1 MRVCLWKETCSFYK
15 IDNIKATSSSII
27 SRCFQQ
33 TRVAT
38 SHSWVTTLS
47 EKEVIGEPTELKVG
61 EDSKLVRD
69 VEDSW
74 SSVNA
79 SSLAFPSRKNGTQ
92 LTKRQKAPHLKEKSA
107 TGRFLIFSISSS
119 NDGIYNSRNYST
131 GKPVLQKFHVGTV
144 SEQSSLREVLHDDM
158 FEEEEEE
165 EEDHLYGPDADL
177 ELPYLQSKYY
187 STENYLANAT
197 IVNEALENPYEIFEE
212 QWNHTVESGNQP
224 EAALSDLFQLSL
236 FREYQLNDSSS
247 FSVRTRPSGAVV
259 RVRKRQVEDP
269 KYAEELRL
277 EFACLQESLDR
288 FRNLLETAVK
298 RGDIGWLSPAQRL
311 ILSWLSPLA
320 FAIKREQQRLKVK
333 ISLTKDE
340 SHLLRLE
347 PAKLALITIQ
357 ETLRLTVPRKEGYPY
372 LSLCL
377 EVGKAVQTQ
386 CNAEELERLRKKLQ
400 YEQVHQE
407 TMENKQV
414 DNTNTTLTESSESK
428 ESSNSFRIR
437 LHQLKKLLKR
447 NENDKNGHRPYINLF
462 AYRLTGNAAFWD
474 KLTTLRVGSYLVDM
488 LLKNAPTQQ
497 VLVRTKASSD
507 SQFVSAFW
515 HKTVRGNG
523 NKLQGLVGCRD
534 IVYDILSR
542 DLSNPFLN
550 PLPRLRPMVVVPK
563 PWTGPKTGGYLRI
576 RSDLMRCEH
585 SHRSQWNALRTANL
599 SKVYE
604 GLNALGATP
613 WKVNTKILE
622 VAEELWRR
630 GGGIA
635 GLVNR
640 ERIDVPKINFN
651 DFRLLPRNEMTQIR
665 GEIREAK
672 KAVAER
678 HALTCQ
684 TEIILQE
691 AREFAKYDVFYLPHN
706 MDFRGRAYPIP
717 STLHH
722 MSSDLHRGLLM
733 FASPGKPLGE
743 RGVYWLK
750 VHIANLAGQDKATFE
765 DRVRWTENHS
775 LEIIQVAQDP
785 LDPNNLEWWSTR
797 EDPFQFLAACV
808 EFANAAS
815 QGNSMSHYCS
825 SVPIQMDG
833 SCNGLQHYAALA
845 RDCEGAFKV
854 NLLPCDKPQDVYSA
868 VCDRVR
874 VMVEKDAERGLE
886 EAKLAL
892 KCLSRKVVKQTV
904 MTSVYGV
911 TLIGARL
918 QIENRLREAKLI
930 EKEWIFKVSSYLASR
945 TLESIGNLFEVA
957 DRTMEWLSECAQK
970 IAHTKQA
977 VSWITPLGL
986 PIYQP
991 YRSKVRLDVKTAMQ
1005 IVSMQL
1011 YDESL
1016 PIEKRKQMT
1025 AFPPNYIHSLDSSH
1039 MLMTASAC
1047 VKEGMYFAA
1056 VHDSFWTSAADV
1068 DRMNRILR
1076 ETFVGLHSNNLL
1088 WQLYEYF
1095 RSRYPQ
1101 VDFRPPPE
1109 RGTLDIQS
1117 VLDAPFFF
1125 D

>member
-1 MRVCLWKETCSFYK
+1 MRVCLWKETCNFYK
-15 IDNIKATSSSII
+15 LDNIKATSSSII

-33 TRVAT
+33 TRIANFY
-38 SHSWVTTLS
+38 SGATTLS
-47 EKEVIGEPTELKVG
+47 EKEEIREPTELKRV
-61 EDSKLVRD
+61 EELKAAKD
-69 VEDSW
+69 VEDTLLSFNL
-74 SSVNA
+74 SSSA
-79 SSLAFPSRKNGTQ
+79 SHYRNNKVHRNG
-92 LTKRQKAPHLKEKSA
+92 RHMAMHLKEKRA
-107 TGRFLIFSISSS
+107 TGLFLVFSLHLPDRIHNCRHVFTRKSVS
-119 NDGIYNSRNYST
+119 
-131 GKPVLQKFHVGTV
+131 QKLYLRTV
-144 SEQSSLREVLHDDM
+144 SEQSSLREALREDM
-158 FEEEEEE
+158 FEEDEE
-165 EEDHLYGPDADL
+165 EEDELYGPDTDL

-187 STENYLANAT
+187 STENYLANASV
-197 IVNEALENPYEIFEE
+197 VNESLENPYEIFEE
-212 QWNHTVESGNQP
+212 PWSDTFESGSQL
-224 EAALSDLFQLSL
+224 EAAFSDLFQLSL
-236 FREYQLNDSSS
+236 LREYQLNDSSS
-247 FSVRTRPSGAVV
+247 FSVRTSPSGAAV

-288 FRNLLETAVK
+288 FRNLLETAMK
-298 RGDIGWLSPAQRL
+298 RGDISWLSPAQRL

-320 FAIKREQQRLKVK
+320 FVIKREQQRLRNK

-340 SHLLRLE
+340 DHLLRLE

-357 ETLRLTVPRKEGYPY
+357 ETLRLTVPRKDGYPY

-386 CNAEELERLRKKLQ
+386 CNAEELEKLRKKLQ
-400 YEQVHQE
+400 YEQLHQQVV
-407 TMENKQV
+407 ENKQE
-414 DNTNTTLTESSESK
+414 NTEIASTEPSEQK
-428 ESSNSFRIR
+428 EHSNSFRIR

-447 NENDKNGHRPYINLF
+447 NADDKNAHRPYVNLF
-462 AYRLTGNAAFWD
+462 AYHLNGNTAFWD
-474 KLTTLRVGSYLVDM
+474 KLSTLRVGSRLVDM

-497 VLVRTKASSD
+497 DWTCTKASD
-507 SQFVSAFW
+507 VRFISAFW
-515 HKTVRGNG
+515 HKVVRGNG

-534 IVYDILSR
+534 IVYDILAR

-550 PLPRLRPMVVVPK
+550 PLPRLRPMVVVPR

-585 SHRSQWNALRTANL
+585 SHRSQWNALRTSNL
-599 SKVYE
+599 SQVYE

-613 WKVNTKILE
+613 WKVNTRILE
-622 VAEELWRR
+622 VAEQLWKR
-630 GGGIA
+630 GGGLA
-635 GLVNR
+635 GLVSR
-640 ERIDVPKINFN
+640 ENIEIPKLDINE
-651 DFRLLPRNEMTQIR
+651 FRTLSRNEMTLKR
-665 GEIREAK
+665 NELREAK

-678 HALTCQ
+678 HALKCQ

-733 FASPGKPLGE
+733 FALPGKPLGE
-743 RGVYWLK
+743 RGLYWLK

-765 DRVRWTENHS
+765 DRVRWTDSHFRD
-775 LEIIQVAQDP
+775 IIRVAQDP
-785 LDPNNLEWWSTR
+785 LDLNNLEWWSSR

-808 EFANAAS
+808 EFANAARR
-815 QGNSMSHYCS
+815 GVDNMFDYCS
-825 SVPIQMDG
+825 TLPIQMDG

-845 RDCEGAFKV
+845 RDHEGAFRV

-874 VMVEKDAERGLE
+874 YMVEKDAERGLE

-918 QIENRLREAKLI
+918 QIENRLKEAKLV

-970 IAHTKQA
+970 IAQTKQA

-991 YRSKVRLDVKTAMQ
+991 YRNKARLDVKTAMQ

-1039 MLMTASAC
+1039 MLMTASVC

-1068 DRMNRILR
+1068 DSMNRILR
-1076 ETFVGLHSNNLL
+1076 ETFVHLHSDNLL

-1101 VDFRPPPE
+1101 IDFRPPPE
-1109 RGTLDIQS
+1109 RGTLDIRK
-1117 VLDAPFFF
+1117 VLEAPFFF